1 MRIVV
6 ALAVVA
12 LLTSGLAAGRA
23 PAPSLPSLIESY
35 ASGAY
40 DDAIRQLAADDVGRW
55 RLAFVRDVP
64 AWVVSD
70 PERIDARRA
79 AAAAFLLEVAQARL
93 ESDWGRLADLIE
105 FTCADLRTSQAR
117 PAFELAWHRA
127 SVALAGRARARQW
140 LLGENAVLPHQ
151 KPITRPPQSKPDPN
165 PKHLVHALERF
176 PDDPQLRLAR
186 IVAWTWGRD
195 NEPTRNEP
203 GFFEEFRPFGARANA
218 PREAIHA
225 LEALVDDP
233 VIGPEVYVRIAQM
246 EIVARDPEASL
257 RAAERAQSGQSPAV
271 RYLALY
277 LSARALEALNRPD
290 EAIRKYQ
297 SALAIVPRADSATVG
312 LATLQFVRDERESAI
327 GLMHQ
332 TFDQSS
338 VLDPARL
345 IGYGSFMHWTQLRDA
360 LRAQLAASEPGR

>member
-6 ALAVVA
+6 AVGVVA
-12 LLTSGLAAGRA
+12 LITSGLRAGPA

-35 ASGAY
+35 ASGAFDEAVRQATS
-40 DDAIRQLAADDVGRW
+40 DDIGRW
-55 RLAFVRDVP
+55 RVPFVRDVP
-64 AWVVSD
+64 AWIRSD
-70 PERIDARRA
+70 PERMEFRRA
-79 AAAAFLLEVAQARL
+79 AAAAFLLEVAQTRL

-105 FTCADLRTSQAR
+105 FTCADLRIGQPK

-127 SVALAGRARARQW
+127 SIALAGRARARQW
-140 LLGENAVLPHQ
+140 LLGEYAVLPHQ
-151 KPITRPPQSKPDPN
+151 QPIRRPPQSRPDPN
-165 PKHLVHALERF
+165 PKHLTHALERF
-176 PDDPQLRLAR
+176 PDDPQLQLAR

-195 NEPTRNEP
+195 DEPTRNVP
-203 GFFEEFRPFGARANA
+203 GFFDDFPPRGARTNA

-225 LEALVDDP
+225 LEALVDDS
-233 VIGPEVYVRIAQM
+233 VVGAEASVRIAQM
-246 EIVARDPEASL
+246 QIVARDTEAAL
-257 RAAERAQSGQSPAV
+257 RWADRAEAAPSAAV

-297 SALAIVPRADSATVG
+297 AALAVVPRADSATIG
-312 LATLQFVRDERESAI
+312 IATLQFVRDERESAI

-345 IGYGSFMHWTQLRDA
+345 IGYGNFMHWTQLRDA
-360 LRAQLAASEPGR
+360 LRAQLTASEAKR